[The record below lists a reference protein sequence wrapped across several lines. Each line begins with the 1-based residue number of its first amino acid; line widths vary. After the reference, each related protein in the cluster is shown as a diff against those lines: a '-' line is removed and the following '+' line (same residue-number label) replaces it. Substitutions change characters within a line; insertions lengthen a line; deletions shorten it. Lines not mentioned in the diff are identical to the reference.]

1 MSSTGAREPVASPN
15 GGGRARARWWRRPP
29 AILLV
34 VLAIGAA
41 AAAARRG
48 ASPSPVVVEDGTRE
62 APQFVLPDLVDA
74 GGVVRLADHRGT
86 PVVLNFWASWCVP
99 CRNEMP
105 VLARVSDEF
114 AGEVAFLGVDHQD
127 VRDDGLALVREAG
140 VRYPSGFD
148 PQGRTASSFGLR
160 GMPTT
165 VFIGA
170 NGEVLATSLGELTE
184 PELRTSIVDLLGI
197 ADD

>member
-1 MSSTGAREPVASPN
+1 MTSTGACEPVATPN
-15 GGGRARARWWRRPP
+15 GGGRARAPWWRRPA

-34 VLAIGAA
+34 MLAIGAA

-62 APQFVLPDLVDA
+62 APQFVLPDLVGG

-105 VLARVSDEF
+105 ALERVSDEF

-148 PQGRTASSFGLR
+148 PEGRIASSFGLR

-184 PELRTSIVDLLGI
+184 SELRTSIVDLFGI